1 MLKITVLRRRLFDA
15 ISQVLTTCFSRPT
28 RNLLR
33 SKYNGVIRHHSVQ
46 FSFFNSFLSPN
57 GNARILSSAQFKGHW
72 LWVRKE
78 GFFKRLPTLFCF
90 SSAFQ
95 SLLSKNYEF
104 ERIFKQALIT
114 PFETL
119 KCPINLRFNKKS
131 CHLRPPSIQRLNNLL
146 SYQVIK

>member
-1 MLKITVLRRRLFDA
+1 MQVMNNEGWKSSVCFLTTTVMWMYFAFKLVLESSSKVLKITVLRRRLFDA

-46 FSFFNSFLSPN
+46 FSFFNSFPPILS
-57 GNARILSSAQFKGHW
+57 RILSSAQFKGHW

-104 ERIFKQALIT
+104 ERIL
-114 PFETL
+114 
-119 KCPINLRFNKKS
+119 LR
-131 CHLRPPSIQRLNNLL
+131 R
-146 SYQVIK
+146 